1 MAKHSNQS
9 RHSVYYSD
17 DPVDFNQSPQR
28 KKRPAFLAFLL
39 LLVGGTYFLQTTLAA
54 NVALNAGVSVE
65 FGQGV
70 LKTVACSGSQALTVT
85 PKSSFSN
92 VTGGGSYY
100 LKSVT
105 VSNIPTSCQGEDFVL
120 KAYASSGDSPL
131 VLFNTSSNVEVY
143 NNAGTYEL
151 ISGIAVTSITS
162 GAESFTAT
170 FISPFAPSASVF
182 RVSIESKDHDVSTP
196 TFCAT
201 LNGTLVS
208 LTCTINSGTQVISSS
223 LTIPNGYTLRIVG
236 ASTTVTNNGTLIN
249 NGIIDSNGILNNNG
263 TFTNDGLFYNNSP
276 SGTINNIAGKTIN
289 NGGQILS
296 NHIFN
301 NRHIFNNNNTSG
313 DGYYQGNNGKIYNFR
328 PCQFNGLAP
337 TGHGTV
343 DQSCTP

>member
-1 MAKHSNQS
+1 LAKYSNQS
-9 RHSVYYSD
+9 QSSVYYSD
-17 DPVDFNQSPQR
+17 DPDGYHQAPKKKKSPGL
-28 KKRPAFLAFLL
+28 AAFLL
-39 LLVGGTYFLQTTLAA
+39 LLVGGTYFVQTTLAA
-54 NVALNAGVSVE
+54 NVSLSSGAPIE
-65 FGQGV
+65 FGQGI
-70 LKTVACSGSQALTVT
+70 LTTVACSGSQALTVT

-92 VTGGGSYY
+92 VTGGGSYF

-105 VSNIPTSCQGEDFVL
+105 VSNIPTSCQSEDFVL

-151 ISGIAVTSITS
+151 ISGIAVASITS

-170 FISPFAPSASVF
+170 FLSPFAPSASVF
-182 RVSIESKDHDVSTP
+182 RVSIESKDHDVSIP

-208 LTCTINSGTQVISSS
+208 VTCTVNSGTQVIASS

-236 ASTTVTNNGTLIN
+236 ASTTITNNGTLII

-263 TFTNDGLFYNNSP
+263 TLINDGLIYTNSP
-276 SGTINNIAGKTIN
+276 TGTLNNNVGGTIH

-296 NHIFN
+296 NHELN
-301 NRHIFNNNNTSG
+301 NRSIFNNNNTAG
-313 DGYYQGNNGKIYNFR
+313 DGYYLGTLGRIYNFK

-337 TGHGTV
+337 SGFGIMN
-343 DQSCTP
+343 QSCT